1 VDKNVKAL
9 KIDGVLPTRKT
20 IATGKYPISR
30 PLFMFTN
37 GYPRLGSI
45 VHAFVTFHLTERGQ
59 EIIEAKGFVPLTNY

>member
-1 VDKNVKAL
+1 
-9 KIDGVLPTRKT
+9 
-20 IATGKYPISR
+20 
-30 PLFMFTN
+30 MFTN